1 MSETPPIQPQKG
13 HTGYVALLGRP
24 NTGKSTFLNTIL
36 GCHLAAVSAKPQTTR
51 KSMLGIYNDA
61 DSQIIFLDAPGVHPY
76 HIALD
81 EAMSE
86 SVNKVMSDADIVV
99 CLIDPTRTPGQED
112 GMVADLAVACG
123 KPVLLV
129 LNKTDLSTPQQRQT
143 SLDFYQQRLPLADSY
158 LMTAN
163 DAASAQGLLD
173 RLKAMLPV
181 ELYLY
186 DREEVTVAYERDI
199 AAELIRETL
208 LEKLHDEIPHCIAV
222 TVDSWKN
229 MSEKDILVRATLIL
243 EREAHKGIVIG
254 RGGAMIKAIRRA
266 SQSKISELCQGANIL
281 LELSIKIIPNWRKH
295 KQFLKDLRL
304 WE

>member
-1 MSETPPIQPQKG
+1 MSDTPVQPQKG

-24 NTGKSTFLNTIL
+24 NTGKSTFLNTVL

-76 HIALD
+76 HIAID

-86 SVNKVMSDADIVV
+86 SVNKVMADADLVI
-99 CLIDPTRTPGQED
+99 CLVDPTRPPGKED
-112 GMVADLAVACG
+112 GMVAELAALCG

-129 LNKTDLSTPQQRQT
+129 LNKTDLSTPAQRQA
-143 SLDFYQQRLPLADSY
+143 SLAFYQQKLPYAESY
-158 LMTAN
+158 LMTAT
-163 DAASAQGLLD
+163 DAASSQGLID
-173 RLKAMLPV
+173 RLKAQLPI
-181 ELYLY
+181 EIFLY
-186 DREEVTVAYERDI
+186 DREEVTTAYERDI

-208 LEKLHDEIPHCIAV
+208 LEKLQDEIPHCIAV
-222 TVDSWKN
+222 TVDAWKN
-229 MSEKDILVRATLIL
+229 MSETDILVRATLIL

-254 RGGAMIKAIRRA
+254 RGGAMIKAIRRLA
-266 SQSKISELCQGANIL
+266 QAKISELCQGANII
-281 LELSIKIIPNWRKH
+281 LELTIKVIQNWRKH
-295 KQFLKDLRL
+295 KQFLKDIRL